1 MLKQLLLSSALLS
14 SFFVSADLYLA
25 KRYYHQ
31 ENYQQ
36 AKAEFERL
44 LPLGND
50 MAAFNLAVMAM
61 KGQGMQ
67 QDLSL
72 AYLYFLAAAELG
84 HPDAAT
90 GLQTLDTHLTT
101 EQKQLAQQQLLL
113 QKSQW
118 VPSYATM
125 LAQRKSPSS
134 LYNKGTLPEV
144 IERVEPK
151 YPVRAARKGTQGF
164 AAVLFLVDEQGQV
177 IYAKTQHSFPSGVF
191 DEVSENALRQWRY
204 QPSSSKSI
212 RRITLDF
219 SLAVGGQEQWRKK
232 LLHALTMDSWP
243 AAKAGVAS
251 SQYSNAILLNYLNQD
266 ATAGLTDLSLST
278 EELPQLSDF
287 KSEKAKAVKMP
298 AFTGSAMLRV
308 GSDKK
313 LKQLTV
319 VSGEIPFAQGDTL
332 SFINKAGDYK
342 IAPWDLNYNTGKAP
356 LYAKDKMYLKRIHL
370 RPKEWTDEYWLDQA
384 ARNGLLEAQRA
395 RAQFDQGWAH
405 YLQRQND
412 PVALGWQ
419 AIELL
424 AANKT
429 DEARA
434 VFSQAKAAGFEATAE
449 LEILFQ

>member
-1 MLKQLLLSSALLS
+1 
-14 SFFVSADLYLA
+14 
-25 KRYYHQ
+25 
-31 ENYQQ
+31 
-36 AKAEFERL
+36 
-44 LPLGND
+44 
-50 MAAFNLAVMAM
+50 
-61 KGQGMQ
+61 
-67 QDLSL
+67 
-72 AYLYFLAAAELG
+72 
-84 HPDAAT
+84 
-90 GLQTLDTHLTT
+90 
-101 EQKQLAQQQLLL
+101 
-113 QKSQW
+113 
-118 VPSYATM
+118 
-125 LAQRKSPSS
+125 
-134 LYNKGTLPEV
+134 
-144 IERVEPK
+144 
-151 YPVRAARKGTQGF
+151 
-164 AAVLFLVDEQGQV
+164 
-177 IYAKTQHSFPSGVF
+177 
-191 DEVSENALRQWRY
+191 
-204 QPSSSKSI
+204 
-212 RRITLDF
+212 
-219 SLAVGGQEQWRKK
+219 
-232 LLHALTMDSWP
+232 
-243 AAKAGVAS
+243 
-251 SQYSNAILLNYLNQD
+251 
-266 ATAGLTDLSLST
+266 
-278 EELPQLSDF
+278 
-287 KSEKAKAVKMP
+287 MP

-434 VFSQAKAAGFEATAE
+434 VFSQSKSSG
-449 LEILFQ
+449 I

>member
-1 MLKQLLLSSALLS
+1 MLKQLLVSSALLT
-14 SFFVSADLYLA
+14 SFFTQADVYLA
-25 KRYYHQ
+25 GHYYHQ

-44 LPLGND
+44 LPLGNEL
-50 MAAFNLAVMAM
+50 AAFNLAVMAM
-61 KGQGMQ
+61 KGQGME
-67 QDLSL
+67 QDLPL
-72 AYLYFLAAAELG
+72 AYRYFLIAADLG
-84 HPDAAT
+84 HSGAAK
-90 GLQTLDTHLTT
+90 GLNTLDAHLTAA
-101 EQKQLAQQQLLL
+101 QKQQIQQQLAL
-113 QKSQW
+113 QEKQW

-125 LAQRKSPSS
+125 LEQRKSASVLVDHS
-134 LYNKGTLPEV
+134 ALPEV

-151 YPVRAARKGTQGF
+151 YPVTAARKGTQGF
-164 AAVLFLVDEQGQV
+164 ASVRFLIDEQGEV
-177 IYAKTQHSFPSGVF
+177 VYAQTQHSFPAGVF
-191 DEVSENALRQWRY
+191 DEVSEQAIRQWRY
-204 QPSSSKSI
+204 QPSPDKSI

-219 SLAVGGQEQWRKK
+219 KLAVGGQAQWRKI
-232 LLHALTMDSWP
+232 LMHSLVNDSWP
-243 AAKAGVAS
+243 AAKAGVVH
-251 SQYSNAILLNYLNQD
+251 SQYSNAILLNYLDQAAIGSVD
-266 ATAGLTDLSLST
+266 LTQST
-278 EELPQLSDF
+278 EELPKLSDF

-298 AFTGSAMLRV
+298 AFNGSAMLTV
-308 GSDKK
+308 DPDKK
-313 LKQLTV
+313 LKKLTIL
-319 VSGEIPFAQGDTL
+319 SGEVPFAEGDTL

-356 LYAKDKMYLKRIHL
+356 LYAKDKMYLRQIHQ

-419 AIELL
+419 AIQLL
-424 AANKT
+424 TEDKT
-429 DEARA
+429 DEAKA